1 VAERIRHKFANDG
14 GDPKLSVS
22 TGMASYPKDGE
33 TIESLL
39 AAADVALYAM
49 KAKVHRP
56 RAPLAPSPHARPH
69 VT

>member
-1 VAERIRHKFANDG
+1 
-14 GDPKLSVS
+14 
-22 TGMASYPKDGE
+22 MASYPKDGE

-56 RAPLAPSPHARPH
+56 RAPLAPLHHASPH